1 MTITTYSIKGPLFKL
16 ALEHGKDPEKFVSA
30 KKQYGPIQV
39 PRGIGEKITMAQIRE
54 LVKSGSYQWCG
65 YSDQWHLGARVG
77 WIVGVDET
85 GMDFAR
91 ISAPDPNELG
101 EMRKDAIAD
110 AALAS
115 GGKKTAPKTL
125 VKSLVEAIRA
135 GDEES
140 VQRLA
145 PLGARGTF
153 EEKSQKGSTD
163 FVTRRPLVEA
173 AISLNPRMLGIV
185 IPHADIEGEDGDAAL
200 EHAVKAEQIANVRAL
215 LDAGVKVNLAN
226 SSGSTSLM
234 AAAQLET
241 RDILDLLLPV
251 SDVNAQDEYYGNTAL
266 MWSIQRRRLENVMA
280 LLPVSDLAV
289 RNKEGLTALMV
300 AMDTPN
306 LDEYN
311 VWKNKPIYECAR
323 LVAGSC
329 GEIDAVDGEG
339 STALM
344 RLIGHKGQWDR
355 HVKQSQELI
364 DILIDCGADPN
375 RLYLNGDSMLDVA
388 TRDNLNV
395 YFKALLPL
403 CGAQRM
409 GGKEDAS
416 LIIAASVGDLEKVR
430 LLSKTSNVKAANS
443 KGTTALLATFDDKP
457 TSFNKSSD
465 RILSFLHL
473 LSDSDVNAKDSEG
486 QTVLMKLVET
496 GVPELFSLTLARS
509 NPNLQDAQGKT
520 ALMHAV
526 ESGNEFFFDQ
536 LLPISDLSLQDKDG
550 LTALMYSSKSSWP
563 ERVAALLDGSNVD
576 HQDNDGCTALM
587 HAVNFQWRVDKEI
600 IDLLLTIAN
609 ARLKNK
615 KGLTAAQIAE
625 KNEHEDVAT
634 LIAAVAFSQEEH
646 EEMTKLVKSGKTSG
660 KPPKPIKSRSI

>member
-39 PRGIGEKITMAQIRE
+39 PRDIGEKITMAQIKE

-65 YSDQWHLGARVG
+65 YSDQWRLGARVG

-91 ISAPDPNELG
+91 ISAPNPNELG

-115 GGKKTAPKTL
+115 GGKKAVPKTL

-153 EEKSQKGSTD
+153 EEKNGKGSTD

-173 AISLNPRMLGIV
+173 AISPHPRMLGIV
-185 IPHADIEGEDGDAAL
+185 IPHADIEGEDGNTAL
-200 EHAVKAEQIANVRAL
+200 EHAVNAEQIANVRAL
-215 LDAGVKVNLAN
+215 LDAGAKANHAN
-226 SSGSTSLM
+226 SSGSTPLM

-251 SDVNAQDEYYGNTAL
+251 SDVNAQEEYYDNTAL
-266 MWSIQRRRLENVMA
+266 MLSIKRRRLENVKA
-280 LLPVSDLAV
+280 LLPVSDLAA
-289 RNKEGLTALMV
+289 RNKEGLTALMIAV
-300 AMDTPN
+300 DTLN

-311 VWKNKPIYECAR
+311 VGNNRSIYDCAR
-323 LVAGSC
+323 LVAGAC

-339 STALM
+339 RTALM
-344 RLIGHKGQWDR
+344 RLLGHKGKWDR
-355 HVKQSQELI
+355 TVKQSQELI

-395 YFKALLPL
+395 YFQALLPL

-473 LSDSDVNAKDSEG
+473 LPDSNVNAQDNEG
-486 QTVLMKLVET
+486 RTVLMKLVEAD
-496 GVPELFSLTLARS
+496 VPELFSLTLARS

-526 ESGNEFFFDQ
+526 ESLNEFFFDQ

-563 ERVAALLDGSNVD
+563 ERVAALLAGSNID
-576 HQDNDGCTALM
+576 HQGNDGCTALM

-600 IDLLLTIAN
+600 IDLLLDIAN

-615 KGLTAAQIAE
+615 AGLTAAQIAE
-625 KNEHEDVAT
+625 KNKKKDIAAQ
-634 LIAAVAFSQEEH
+634 IAAVALSQEEH
-646 EEMTKLVKSGKTSG
+646 EEMTKIVG
-660 KPPKPIKSRSI
+660 KPAKRKKARSI